1 MARSPRLLFDV
12 NKKKYYCSGKE
23 VLLLIYCFTSI
34 QIQTHRAHRFHWRI
48 HKP

>member
-12 NKKKYYCSGKE
+12 NKKKKYYCSGKE

-34 QIQTHRAHRFHWRI
+34 QI
-48 HKP
+48 